1 MRPIICTYS
10 GHETVFVLITFIILE
25 PINLL
30 TNKFGILQL
39 KWGFFALR
47 RNKYSIF

>member
-1 MRPIICTYS
+1 MLPIIWLYS
-10 GHETVFVLITFIILE
+10 GNETVFVLITFSILE

-39 KWGFFALR
+39 KWGKFCHLAQQ
-47 RNKYSIF
+47 I